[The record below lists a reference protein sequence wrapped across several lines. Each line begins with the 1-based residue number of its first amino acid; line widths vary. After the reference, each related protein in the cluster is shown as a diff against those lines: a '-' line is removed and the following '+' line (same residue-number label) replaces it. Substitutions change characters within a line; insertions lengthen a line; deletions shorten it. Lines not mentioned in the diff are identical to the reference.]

1 MSSLQNRVR
10 EAFPQ
15 VPILPVS
22 EPLRESL
29 WPKNPEPTCLV
40 SFECLDE
47 PDFVKRTVF
56 QLLADINEFRFL
68 SVFNHTS
75 KNSEPG
81 FRIQMAHLSKVVLS
95 VVDLGEDEICIFDDE
110 LTWRLTFSSSPAGL
124 REGFYGYLHDLRSAR
139 EFDRVGLSGTA
150 SLSSSPET
158 PLDHL
163 PRGEWPVDHGDVF
176 PKRLNYAHEAMIS
189 SKAAA
194 KVVDAS
200 ALQLA
205 SEHLRRDLHVFYSD
219 GFRPTGD
226 LFVLDKGRLPNYLPS
241 AADLGPDWFHVWDRK
256 RHLRLDIGREA
267 YGLEAM
273 YIAKL
278 VWLRQVFA

>member
-1 MSSLQNRVR
+1 MTSLQDRVR
-10 EAFPQ
+10 AAFPQ
-15 VPILPVS
+15 VPILSVI
-22 EPLRESL
+22 EPLPETL

-47 PDFVKRTVF
+47 PDFVIRTVP

-81 FRIQMAHLSKVVLS
+81 FRIQAAHLQKVVLS
-95 VVDLGEDEICIFDDE
+95 VVDLAEDKVCIFDDE

-124 REGFYGYLHDLRSAR
+124 REGFYGYLHDLRSTR
-139 EFDRVGLSGTA
+139 EFDNVGPSGTP
-150 SLSSSPET
+150 SISFSPKT

-163 PRGEWPVDHGDVF
+163 PRGEWSVDHGDLF
-176 PKRLNYAHEAMIS
+176 PKRLDYAHEAMIS
-189 SKAAA
+189 SKGAA

-200 ALQLA
+200 ALRLA
-205 SEHLRRDLHVFYSD
+205 SEHLGRDLHVFYSD

-226 LFVLDKGRLPNYLPS
+226 LFVLDKGRLPNYMPS
-241 AADLGPDWFHVWDRK
+241 AADVGQAWFHVWDRK
-256 RHLRLDIGREA
+256 RHLRLDVGRETS
-267 YGLEAM
+267 GLGCIF
-273 YIAKL
+273 IAKL
-278 VWLRQVFA
+278 VWLREVFA